1 MEEGDVFVVEAV
13 PAEDIVLFVDD
24 KDGAEFGLELLKAG
38 EVLVPA
44 VLEEEGLVE
53 AVLVGVEEVAVLVA
67 AFVDIVDAFEEVEV
81 LDVDTDV
88 SFPCLVDD
96 FG

>member
-1 MEEGDVFVVEAV
+1 MVVVDEGEVFVVEAV
-13 PAEDIVLFVDD
+13 PVADIVLFVDD
-24 KDGAEFGLELLKAG
+24 EDGVEFGLELLKAG

-44 VLEEEGLVE
+44 ALEEEGLVE
-53 AVLVGVEEVAVLVA
+53 AVLVGVEEA
-67 AFVDIVDAFEEVEV
+67 AFVDIEDVFEELVDEVDA
-81 LDVDTDV
+81 DV

>member
-1 MEEGDVFVVEAV
+1 MVAVDEGEVFVVEAAPV
-13 PAEDIVLFVDD
+13 ADMVLFVDD
-24 KDGAEFGLELLKAG
+24 EDGAEFGLELLKAG

-44 VLEEEGLVE
+44 VLKEEGLVE
-53 AVLVGVEEVAVLVA
+53 AVLVGVEEA
-67 AFVDIVDAFEEVEV
+67 AFVDIEDVFEELVDEVDA
-81 LDVDTDV
+81 DV

>member
-1 MEEGDVFVVEAV
+1 MVAVEEGDVFVVEAV
-13 PAEDIVLFVDD
+13 PVADMVLFVDD
-24 KDGAEFGLELLKAG
+24 EDGAEFGLELLKAG

-44 VLEEEGLVE
+44 VLEEEGLEE
-53 AVLVGVEEVAVLVA
+53 AVLGVVEEA
-67 AFVDIVDAFEEVEV
+67 AFVDIEDVFEELVDEVDA
-81 LDVDTDV
+81 DV

>member
-1 MEEGDVFVVEAV
+1 MDEGDVFVVEAV
-13 PAEDIVLFVDD
+13 PAADIVLFVDD
-24 KDGAEFGLELLKAG
+24 KDEAEFGLELLKAG

-53 AVLVGVEEVAVLVA
+53 AVLVDIEDVFEELV
-67 AFVDIVDAFEEVEV
+67 DEVDA
-81 LDVDTDV
+81 DV

>member
-1 MEEGDVFVVEAV
+1 MVEAV
-13 PAEDIVLFVDD
+13 PAADIVLFVDD
-24 KDGAEFGLELLKAG
+24 EDGAEFGLELLKAG

-44 VLEEEGLVE
+44 VLKEEGLVE

-67 AFVDIVDAFEEVEV
+67 AFVDIEDAFEELVDEV
-81 LDVDTDV
+81 DADV